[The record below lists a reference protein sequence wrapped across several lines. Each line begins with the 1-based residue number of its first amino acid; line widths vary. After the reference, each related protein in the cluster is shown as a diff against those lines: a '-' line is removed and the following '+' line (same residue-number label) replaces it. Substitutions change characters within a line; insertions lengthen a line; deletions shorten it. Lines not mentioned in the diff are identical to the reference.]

1 MSENNI
7 LRGVLAY
14 KGERGYSAY
23 QIAVLNGFIGSEK
36 DWLAQLGTNVLFTE
50 DSAVHTATAGQTSFD
65 IPEDYVSGSVINM
78 YVDGV
83 KLNSTQF
90 TVDEEAGKIN
100 LVGKTLNGGEKVE
113 VVVKLLRIK

>member
-1 MSENNI
+1 MSENI
-7 LRGVLAY
+7 LRGQLCY
-14 KGERGYSAY
+14 KGERGHSAY
-23 QIAVLNGFIGSEK
+23 EVAVNNGFIGSEK

-90 TVDEEAGKIN
+90 TIDEEAGKIN